1 MHYFNQQLFCTR
13 KSMLAER
20 DLQWTS
26 NLPGNPIQSILT
38 TYINIFAACKCK
50 MKAPC
55 MNFLQKDSIFL
66 LLPFWEQATSSLQK
80 KKEWWKETEWEM
92 LAKSG

>member
-1 MHYFNQQLFCTR
+1 MHNFNQQLSCTR

-26 NLPGNPIQSILT
+26 NLPGNPIHSILD
-38 TYINIFAACKCK
+38 INIWVNIKIAACKCK

-55 MNFLQKDSIFL
+55 MNVLQKDTIFL
-66 LLPFWEQATSSLQK
+66 LLPFCEQATTSWQK
-80 KKEWWKETEWEM
+80 EREQWKETE
-92 LAKSG
+92 